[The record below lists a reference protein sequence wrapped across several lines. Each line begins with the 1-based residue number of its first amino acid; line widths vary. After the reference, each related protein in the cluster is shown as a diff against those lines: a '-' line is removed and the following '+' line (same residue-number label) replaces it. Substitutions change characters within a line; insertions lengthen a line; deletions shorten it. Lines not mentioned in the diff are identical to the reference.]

1 MVKIHPSSMVVLP
14 EEEEGVLNVL
24 ELVIQPA
31 NGKLG
36 ISYGSSGITSD
47 NTLNSGAA
55 ANISKN
61 TVRMSSTADGDRTA
75 VKTKFTE
82 KLSEI
87 QHLSSARR

>member
-36 ISYGSSGITSD
+36 VSYGSGGITAD
-47 NTLNSGAA
+47 DALNSSAA
-55 ANISKN
+55 ANFSKN
-61 TVRMSSTADGDRTA
+61 TVRMSSTADGYSTA
-75 VKTKFTE
+75 VKTKFKE
-82 KLSEI
+82 ELPEI
-87 QHLSSARR
+87 